1 MNVVLCDDD
10 AVFMSELENKL
21 SKYKC
26 NIYKFKTAEGLF
38 RSNTVF
44 DIAFL
49 DIELENNITGF
60 QLVKILRERNKKC
73 IIAFF
78 TNHAQYAVKG
88 YDYAAFRYILENEP
102 NKLINRRIHDVF
114 VEYYRRHKTFTG
126 SYCGLSFKVELND
139 IFYISSKSHI
149 LTIHTSKGDFE
160 IYKQLKELEQELA
173 PFGFLRCHRK
183 NMVNMRNISI
193 MRSDYCFVL
202 ENSSRTEV
210 PIGITYKDEAEKAYL
225 SYVSEED

>member
-10 AVFMSELENKL
+10 AVFMSKLEEKL
-21 SKYKC
+21 SGYKC
-26 NIYKFKTAEGLF
+26 SIYKFRTAEGLAC
-38 RSNTVF
+38 SNTVF

-49 DIELENNITGF
+49 DIELENNTTGF
-60 QLVKILRERNKKC
+60 QLVKILRERNRKC

-88 YDYAAFRYILENEP
+88 YDYDAFRYILKNEP
-102 NKLINRRIHDVF
+102 DKLINRRIRDVF
-114 VEYYRRHKTFTG
+114 VEYYRRHKTFSGT
-126 SYCGLSFKVELND
+126 YCGLSFKVELND
-139 IFYISSKSHI
+139 IYYISSKSHI

-160 IYKQLKELEQELA
+160 IYKQLKELEKEFA

-183 NMVNMRNISI
+183 YMINMRNISV

-202 ENSSRTEV
+202 GDSKHTEI
-210 PIGITYKDEAEKAYL
+210 PIGITYKEDAENAYL
-225 SYVSEED
+225 NFVSEED